1 MPAESPAT
9 GTQNGRQPSGPR
21 CAALVGPYL
30 SGKTTLL
37 ESLLLVTGAVQRRGT
52 AKEGNTVGDA
62 SPEARQRKM
71 SVQVSAATTEFLG
84 DSWTFLDCPGSI
96 EFGQETMN
104 ALMVADTAVV
114 VIEPVVERAMTVA
127 PLLHFLDQH
136 EIPHLIF
143 VNKMDHTESRV
154 RDVLEALQGL
164 SARPLVL
171 RQVPIRKGEAIDGY
185 VDVVSERAY
194 RYKPGQAS
202 DLVPLPDDMQ
212 PREKEVRQGLLEKLA
227 DFDDKLLEQLLEDV
241 APSKEEIYRHLS
253 ANLATDK
260 IVPVLLGAAEKDH
273 GVRRLLKA
281 LRHEVPGAAATAR
294 RLGVKPGST
303 PLVRVF
309 KTLHQPHA
317 GKLSFARVM
326 RGAIKDNATL
336 GPDRIGGIF
345 RMKGNDQAKLT
356 EAALG
361 EVVALGRM
369 EHAKTGQALT
379 QAGDAGGEGGAFA
392 AVLTPVYSLAINAEK
407 RADEVKLSGSLAK
420 LVEEDPSLA
429 VEHNPDTHEHL
440 ILGQGDIHLQV
451 AVERLKSK
459 FSLPVVTKRPQV
471 PYKETIRKGI
481 KHHARYKRQTGGH
494 GQFADIHIEIKP
506 LSRGAGFKFTETIV
520 GGSVPKNF
528 IPSVEIGVTDYLGK
542 GPLGFPVV
550 DFCVNLSDGQYHDV
564 DSSDMAFR
572 TCAGQGMREA
582 MPKCTPVLL
591 EPIMHVEIAVPNS
604 YTAKVQRLVTGRRGQ
619 VMGYDAKPGWNG
631 WDVVTAQMPQSELH
645 DLIVELR
652 SLTLGVGTF
661 TTRFDH
667 LQELT
672 GRLADQIVQARNAQA
687 ASAAQ

>member
-1 MPAESPAT
+1 MPADQAN
-9 GTQNGRQPSGPR
+9 GTKNGRQPSGPR

-37 ESLLLVTGAVQRRGT
+37 ESLLLVTGAIQRRGT
-52 AKEGNTVGDA
+52 AKEGNTVGDS

-71 SVQVSAATTEFLG
+71 SVQVTPASTQFMGE
-84 DSWTFLDCPGSI
+84 SWTFLDCPGSI
-96 EFGQETMN
+96 EFLQETEN
-104 ALMVADTAVV
+104 ALMVADAAVV
-114 VIEPVVERAMTVA
+114 VVEPVVERAMTAA
-127 PLLHFLDQH
+127 PLLHFLDEH

-143 VNKMDHTESRV
+143 VNKMDATETRV
-154 RDVLEALQGL
+154 RDVMEALQGL
-164 SARPLVL
+164 SQRPLVL
-171 RQVPIRKGEAIDGY
+171 RQVPIRGGDAVEGY
-185 VDVVSERAY
+185 IDVVSERAY

-202 DLVPLPDDMQ
+202 DLVPLPDAMQ
-212 PREKEVRQGLLEKLA
+212 PREKEARQGLLEKLA

-241 APSKEEIYRHLS
+241 VPPKEEIYRHLS
-253 ANLATDK
+253 VNLAKDR
-260 IVPVLLGAAEKDH
+260 IVPVFLGAAEKDH

-281 LRHEVPGAAATAR
+281 LRHEVPEVKATAE
-294 RLGVKPGST
+294 RLGVEEGAGA
-303 PLVRVF
+303 LLRVF

-336 GPDRIGGIF
+336 GQDRIGGVY
-345 RMKGNDQAKLT
+345 RMKGAEQAKLA
-356 EAALG
+356 EAQAG

-369 EHAKTGQALT
+369 ERAKTGQALT
-379 QAGDAGGEGGAFA
+379 PQGEAGEAGGMFA
-392 AVLTPVYSLAINAEK
+392 GVLTPVYSLAIGAEK

-420 LVEEDPSLA
+420 LVDEDPSLA
-429 VEHNPDTHEHL
+429 VEHNADTHEHL

-451 AVERLKSK
+451 AVDRLKSK
-459 FSLPVVTKRPQV
+459 FGLPVTTRRPQV
-471 PYKETIRKGI
+471 PYKETIRSGL

-494 GQFADIHIEIKP
+494 GQFADIHIEIRP
-506 LSRGAGFKFTETIV
+506 QPRGAGFLFTESIV

-528 IPSVEIGVTDYLGK
+528 IPSVEIGVTDYLKK
-542 GPLGFPVV
+542 GTLGFPVV
-550 DFCVNLSDGQYHDV
+550 DIVVNLYDGQYHDV

-582 MPKCTPVLL
+582 MPKCNPVLL
-591 EPIMHVEIAVPNS
+591 EPIMQVEIAVPNT

-619 VMGYDAKPGWNG
+619 VQGFDSKPGWNG
-631 WDVVTAQMPQSELH
+631 WDMVTAQMPQAELH

-661 TTRFDH
+661 TCKFDH

-672 GRLADQIVQARNAQA
+672 GRLADQIVQARTAQ
-687 ASAAQ
+687 SAAQ